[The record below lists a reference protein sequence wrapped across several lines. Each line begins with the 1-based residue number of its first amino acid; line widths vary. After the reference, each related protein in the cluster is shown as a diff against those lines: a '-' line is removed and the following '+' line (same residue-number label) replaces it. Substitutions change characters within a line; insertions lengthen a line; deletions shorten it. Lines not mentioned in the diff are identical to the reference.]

1 MRANDCRVHFSGRSN
16 PKTRI
21 DRDGGSYRF
30 VRAKKRKSKA
40 IRLLRIALMVVL
52 VGGTAGF
59 ATLWLIF
66 QHKPDWYRPPPV
78 NERMLRDARSE
89 VAEIVEGISHRIVR
103 GETFELSF
111 TDETVNQWLAALPH
125 VWPGA
130 RRNVPPELR
139 DLVIRFEDGRIRI
152 ASLYVKGGWRAVLT
166 VAVEVGLSK
175 DGRRVSLQL
184 IEAHGGSL
192 PVPHSV
198 LVYMLGGLAIG
209 GADTVIRSGDPPKP
223 HKPGTAADWLSGLRV
238 PNRFVWPNGK
248 RPFRIDAIELTQ
260 GRIRLRLESL

>member
-1 MRANDCRVHFSGRSN
+1 MRV
-16 PKTRI
+16 
-21 DRDGGSYRF
+21 
-30 VRAKKRKSKA
+30 KKRKSKA
-40 IRLLRIALMVVL
+40 IRLLRIALMVAF
-52 VGGTAGF
+52 VGCTVGF
-59 ATLWLIF
+59 ATLWLVF

-78 NERMLRDARSE
+78 NEQMLRAARSE

-125 VWPGA
+125 DWPDA

-166 VAVEVGLSK
+166 VAVEVALSK
-175 DGRRVSLQL
+175 NGRRISLEL

-198 LVYMLGGLAIG
+198 LAYMLGGLAIG
-209 GADTVIRSGDPPKP
+209 GGETVIRGGDPSTP
-223 HKPGTAADWLSGLRV
+223 HKPETAADFLSGLRV

>member
-1 MRANDCRVHFSGRSN
+1 MVALISG
-16 PKTRI
+16 T
-21 DRDGGSYRF
+21 
-30 VRAKKRKSKA
+30 V
-40 IRLLRIALMVVL
+40 
-52 VGGTAGF
+52 GF

-78 NERMLRDARSE
+78 NERMLRDARTE

-175 DGRRVSLQL
+175 NGRRVSLEL
-184 IEAHGGSL
+184 IEAHGGSF
-192 PVPHSV
+192 PGPQSV
-198 LVYMLGGLAIG
+198 RAYMLGGPATG
-209 GADTVIRSGDPPKP
+209 GGDKVIRSGNPPTL
-223 HKPGTAADWLSGLRV
+223 HKPDTAADWLSGLRV

-248 RPFRIDAIELTQ
+248 RPFRIDAIELTP